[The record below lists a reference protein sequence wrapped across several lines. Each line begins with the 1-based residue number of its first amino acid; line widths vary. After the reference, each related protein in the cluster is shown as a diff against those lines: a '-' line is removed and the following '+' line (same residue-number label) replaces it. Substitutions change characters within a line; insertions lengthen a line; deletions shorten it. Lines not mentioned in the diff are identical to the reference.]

1 MAETT
6 HRGIP
11 FPGSPTTEAPKI
23 CSEFEKL
30 AKFFDNDAETKEGT
44 AAERT
49 AWETSGKKQVR
60 GRLFFVSTAGS
71 EYGMWW
77 DNGTTWIYIGGFAG
91 RWETGDLKL
100 SAAASLPSGWLK
112 CEGQEVSRTTY
123 AALFAAIGTTY
134 GVGNGSTT
142 FNVPNY
148 IERVPMG
155 PGATNKLGAKLGAST
170 VTLTAAQS
178 GLREH
183 DHEMFSEEAGGAAP
197 NVEEGKIVG
206 DTSGGGSDKGLA
218 NNYTGAF
225 KFRIGVK
232 AAPAQNAAESHTNI
246 QPSTVCNVWIKT

>member
-49 AWETSGKKQVR
+49 TWETSDKKQVR

-71 EYGMWW
+71 EYGLWW

-100 SAAASLPSGWLK
+100 SAAATLPSGWLK

-123 AALFAAIGTTY
+123 AALFAAIGTSY

-142 FNVPNY
+142 FNLPNY

-170 VTLTAAQS
+170 VALTIGQLPSHTHTAPGNTVQA
-178 GLREH
+178 
-183 DHEMFSEEAGGAAP
+183 EAGGWYAKT
-197 NVEEGKIVG
+197 EGG
-206 DTSGGGSDKGLA
+206 AFTQPLND
-218 NNYTGAF
+218 YTGTDAS
-225 KFRIGVK
+225 IGGTGSGE
-232 AAPAQNAAESHTNI
+232 AHSNI